1 MPSFRIQPDE
11 VCEPQWEQWLNR
23 YPCWCNGRVLW
34 RLQKIEGNRWIT
46 PELPRPLELLQR
58 LQGGGGIHPRPR
70 VFVSHRQC
78 DQVYAERIAYLADCA
93 GFDFWLDVV
102 NLPLPPFVATMP
114 AIAVAQLIEM
124 ALLNCSHIVAAYT
137 DATPGS
143 TWVPYE
149 YGRVK
154 EPVLSSTKCCAWL
167 YINSA
172 STVQPEWLELNQKCE
187 HEQPLVQWLNNEF
200 AAWCKKYPN
209 CPTGPAGQWSGSTSP
224 LP

>member
-1 MPSFRIQPDE
+1 MPSFRIQPE
-11 VCEPQWEQWLNR
+11 KVPEPQWKDWRNR
-23 YPCWCNGRVLW
+23 YPPWCNGREAWLS
-34 RLQKIEGNRWIT
+34 QEIERDSWIT
-46 PELPRPLELLQR
+46 PKLPWPLELLQR
-58 LQGGGGIHPRPR
+58 LQGGGGSHPRPR

-78 DQVYAERIAYLADCA
+78 DQLYAERIAYLADKA
-93 GFDFWLDVV
+93 GFNFWLDVV
-102 NLPLPPFVATMP
+102 NLPLPPVVATMP
-114 AIAVAQLIEM
+114 AIAVALLIEM
-124 ALLNCSHIVAAYT
+124 ALLNCSHIVAVYT

-172 STVQPEWLELNQKCE
+172 STMQPEWLELNHKCE
-187 HEQPLVQWLNNEF
+187 HEPPLVRWLDSEF
-200 AAWCKKYPN
+200 SVWCKKYPS
-209 CPTGPAGQWSGSTSP
+209 CPTGPAGNWSGPTHY